1 MTNSSSELMRLQ
13 KFLAR
18 CGVASRRTCENHILN
33 GEVSINDE
41 RVTHLGA
48 KVNPVCDVV
57 RFKGSVIKLPV
68 QNHTI
73 MLNKPA
79 GYLTTMKDTHDR
91 PCVASLI
98 NSSNYPGLYPI
109 GRLDEDTT
117 GLLLFSTDGSLGN
130 ELLHP
135 RYHIDK
141 QYIVA
146 TSSPL
151 DSADIEKLE
160 CGIMLEDG
168 MTNPA
173 KLRVLGKS
181 ESGKYASVLHFSD
194 SRKTTPPLNLVAITI
209 NQGKKRQIKRMFA
222 SVGHPV
228 IALHRSLFGALEL
241 GDLKPGEYRELSTE
255 EISLLKRKVTNDYCN

>member
-1 MTNSSSELMRLQ
+1 MNSDQAELMRLQ

-18 CGVASRRTCENHILN
+18 CGVASRRACEDLILN
-33 GEVSINDE
+33 GEISVNGECI
-41 RVTHLGA
+41 TQLGT
-48 KVNPVCDVV
+48 KVNPKSDVV
-57 RFKGSVIKLPV
+57 CFKGGVLNLPCESY
-68 QNHTI
+68 TI

-79 GYLTTMKDTHDR
+79 GYLTTMIDTHNR
-91 PCVASLI
+91 PCVANLI
-98 NSSNYPGLYPI
+98 NLNDYPGLYPI

-117 GLLLFSTDGSLGN
+117 GLLLFSTDGNLGN
-130 ELLHP
+130 ELIHP
-135 RYHIDK
+135 RYHVNK

-146 TSSPL
+146 TLDPL
-151 DSADIEKLE
+151 HSDDIEKLE

-173 KLRVLGKS
+173 KIRVLGAK
-181 ESGKYASVLHFSD
+181 ECKKYASVLHFGD
-194 SRKTTPPLNLVAITI
+194 AYANKLQYNLVSITI

-228 IALHRSLFGALEL
+228 VALHRSCFGSLKL
-241 GDLKPGEYRELSTE
+241 GDLKPGEYRELSEE